1 MRGIYIE
8 EGVRSGKIPA
18 RYPTKTSV
26 VGFAM
31 SKHQERVLG
40 SYKGVFIGRRGM
52 QRAQSDYSEVEI
64 LLSSQGA
71 KKKNLEGLL

>member
-1 MRGIYIE
+1 
-8 EGVRSGKIPA
+8 
-18 RYPTKTSV
+18 
-26 VGFAM
+26 M

-40 SYKGVFIGRRGM
+40 SYKGVFIGRGGM